1 MSLWLKKLKIKNTGV
16 HVLKNYLKVIWRNI
30 KKQRLYSFI
39 NLAGLTLGITACL
52 LISLYVKNELSYDS
66 NYKDAER
73 IYRVVMDIKSTNINL
88 NMARTSNPL
97 APILKENFPQVEN
110 SVRLRFAEEELVQC
124 EELVQSANNKKFYE
138 GRVCYSGPEIF
149 DVFSINL
156 LEGNSKTALD
166 QPSKVVLT
174 ENMARKYFPGIDPL
188 GKTLKINNKNLQVTG
203 IIKNVPQNS
212 HLKYNFI
219 ASFNI
224 KDIPD
229 YDDWAHTWFY
239 TYVKLKKNADVNEFA
254 RQIKHIA
261 NKYYAD
267 KLKAYGVNFT
277 YTLQPVKDIH
287 LHSKLSQE
295 MEEPGSESDIVIFS
309 IIAAL
314 ILLIACLNF
323 INLTTARYTNRMKE
337 IGIRKV
343 VGASRPQ
350 LIKQFIGESVFY
362 CLCSFLITPVLI
374 EAALPWFNEISGK
387 EFTLTGISGIY
398 VLVNIL
404 GIILFVG
411 IAAGSFPAFLLSSYQ
426 PTTILSSKQKLNSGR
441 SFLRRTLVIIQFAIS
456 IFLIAASI
464 ILYQQLRFMKNQ
476 NLGFEKDQIA
486 VLPLRDAISTG
497 SYKFLKQE
505 FMKNPSVISA
515 SVTWSIPGRGNI
527 VNGDFIPA
535 NNPQFKDKFM
545 KYMFVDYDFT
555 KTYGIQLVGGRSFQ
569 KEFGTDESA
578 YMINETAMKAF
589 GWNNPDEAVGNNIF
603 GKFHGGGQGQV
614 IGIYKNFHFES
625 LRNLIE
631 PLVIKAI
638 PEKESFYETNAFLN
652 LKLNSKNFHETMA
665 FIQNKWKELFPQ
677 KPYDYFFLNEDFN
690 MQYNSD
696 EKVCMIILS
705 FSILSIFIACL
716 GLLGLASYTAQ
727 QRTKEIGVRKVMG
740 ASALNLLMML
750 VKDFAKWILIAN
762 IIAWP
767 VTYYLVNKWLQNYA
781 YRIETG
787 LWVFIL
793 SGGIALVIAL
803 SIVSFQAIKAAT
815 ANPVKSLRYE

>member
-1 MSLWLKKLKIKNTGV
+1 M
-16 HVLKNYLKVIWRNI
+16 LKNYLKVIWRNI
-30 KKQRLYSFI
+30 KRHRLYSFI
-39 NLAGLTLGITACL
+39 NLVGLTLGITACL
-52 LISLYVKNELSYDS
+52 LISLFVKNELSYDS
-66 NYKDAER
+66 HYKDAGR
-73 IYRVVMDIKSTNINL
+73 IYRVVMNIKSANINL
-88 NMARTSNPL
+88 STARTSNPL
-97 APILKENFPQVEN
+97 APVLKENFPQVEN
-110 SVRLRFAEEELVQC
+110 SVRLRFAEEELVQSQ
-124 EELVQSANNKKFYE
+124 ELVQSDHNRKFYE
-138 GRVCYSGPEIF
+138 SRVCFSGPEIF

-156 LEGNSKTALD
+156 IEGNPKTALD

-174 ENMARKYFPGIDPL
+174 EDMARKYFPGVDPL
-188 GKTLKINNKNLQVTG
+188 GKTLKINNKNMQVTG
-203 IIKNVPQNS
+203 IIRNVPQNT

-239 TYVKLKKNADVNEFA
+239 TYVKLKKNADANEFA
-254 RQIKHIA
+254 KQIKHVA

-295 MEEPGSESDIVIFS
+295 IEEPGSESDIIIFS
-309 IIAAL
+309 IIAVL

-323 INLTTARYTNRMKE
+323 INLTTTRYSSRMKE

-343 VGASRPQ
+343 VGASRSQ
-350 LIKQFIGESVFY
+350 LIKQFIGESIFY
-362 CLCSFLITPVLI
+362 CLCSFLITPILI
-374 EAALPWFNEISGK
+374 EAVLPWFNEISGK

-398 VLVNIL
+398 MLANIL

-411 IAAGSFPAFLLSSYQ
+411 IAAGSFPALLLSSYQ
-426 PTTILSSKQKLNSGR
+426 PATILSNKQKLNSGK
-441 SFLRRTLVIIQFAIS
+441 SFLRKSLVIMQFAIS
-456 IFLIAASI
+456 VFLIAASM
-464 ILYQQLRFMKNQ
+464 ILYRQLRFMKNQ
-476 NLGFEKDQIA
+476 KLGFEKDQIV
-486 VLPLRDAISTG
+486 VLSLRDAISTG
-497 SYKFLKQE
+497 SYKFLRQE
-505 FMKNPSVISA
+505 FMKNPSVVSA
-515 SVTWSIPGRGNI
+515 SVTWSIPGRANI
-527 VNGDFIPA
+527 SNGDFAPA

-545 KYMFVDYDFT
+545 KYMFVDYDFRE
-555 KTYGIQLVGGRSFQ
+555 TYGIQLAGGRSFQ
-569 KEFGTDESA
+569 KEFGTDESS
-578 YMINETAMKAF
+578 YMINEAAMKAF
-589 GWNNPDEAVGNNIF
+589 GWKSPDEAIGNRIF

-614 IGIYKNFHFES
+614 IGVYKDFHFES
-625 LRNLIE
+625 LKNLIE

-652 LKLNSKNFHETMA
+652 LRLNSKDVRGTMA

-677 KPYDYFFLNEDFN
+677 KPYNYFFLNKDFN
-690 MQYNSD
+690 MQYSSD

-727 QRTKEIGVRKVMG
+727 QKTKEIGVRKVMG
-740 ASALNLLMML
+740 ASALNLLLML

-767 VTYYLVNKWLQNYA
+767 VTYFLVNKWLQNYA
-781 YRIETG
+781 YRIEVG
-787 LWVFIL
+787 WWVFFL
-793 SGGIALVIAL
+793 SGGITLVIAL
-803 SIVSFQAIKAAT
+803 STVSFQAIKAAT
-815 ANPVKSLRYE
+815 ANPIESLKYE